1 MKPYPIAFDL
11 NVNTTPGIY
20 EIDVLTD
27 QPLILYVTRDS
38 GMEII
43 SGNTAFNYP
52 SNVPAYAIMYIT
64 NKTASTWL
72 TISMSIANQSVGM
85 NVTSG
90 GTYELR
96 DVITVTHWINS
107 SISLLITTNVPVLP
121 TNITIGPV
129 LIKSLEPTYC
139 PVPIIIKALERP
151 DESLLI
157 SLAALPVAAAL
168 PLMPG
173 LRIRQRMRRALL
185 ILGLVLMLLFYVVWA
200 LGFTNMAPQFYGPVI
215 LRFFG
220 VLFIIGLIITI
231 ISSLT

>member
-1 MKPYPIAFDL
+1 MKPYPIAFNL
-11 NVNTTPGIY
+11 NADTTPGIY
-20 EIDVLTD
+20 EIDVSTD
-27 QPLILYVTRDS
+27 QPLILYVTRGS

-43 SGNTAFNYP
+43 SGNTTFNYP
-52 SNVPAYAIMYIT
+52 SNVPAYAIMYMT

-90 GTYELR
+90 GTYALNGT
-96 DVITVTHWINS
+96 ITITNWINS

-121 TNITIGPV
+121 TNITIGPPV

-151 DESLLI
+151 DKSLLI
-157 SLAALPVAAAL
+157 SLAALPIAAGL

-185 ILGLVLMLLFYVVWA
+185 ILGLA
-200 LGFTNMAPQFYGPVI
+200 
-215 LRFFG
+215 
-220 VLFIIGLIITI
+220 
-231 ISSLT
+231 